1 MTPDDIPI
9 YLQYGALGI
18 LVFWVTWYAKEQQK
32 FIHNLMNKL
41 DANAKEER
49 ADWKEFVRSSTE
61 ALVSTMSALSQIA
74 QKMAV
79 LQQGHDSLQQGHDK
93 ILTKLETR

>member
-1 MTPDDIPI
+1 MNDTISN

-32 FIHNLMNKL
+32 FIRDLMGRL
-41 DANAKEER
+41 DGER
-49 ADWKEFVRSSTE
+49 DDWKEFVRSSTE

-93 ILTKLETR
+93 ILIKLEK